1 MMSAASADSAH
12 TTPTE
17 DEQKKETAAPADAP
31 PNGCENTPLR
41 SQARRDSGVLGT
53 PAQKKEEKDV
63 IRTTANCEKVRVEG
77 GPVRS
82 KVSSKFSKEDEE
94 GGREAASAYVRIRML
109 TYADVC

>member
-1 MMSAASADSAH
+1 MLSAASADSAH

-17 DEQKKETAAPADAP
+17 GEQKKETAAPADAP

-41 SQARRDSGVLGT
+41 SQARRDLGALGT
-53 PAQKKEEKDV
+53 PAEKKEEKAV
-63 IRTTANCEKVRVEG
+63 TRTAANCEKVRDEG

-82 KVSSKFSKEDEE
+82 KVSSKVSKEDEE
-94 GGREAASAYVRIRML
+94 GGREAASGCKVR